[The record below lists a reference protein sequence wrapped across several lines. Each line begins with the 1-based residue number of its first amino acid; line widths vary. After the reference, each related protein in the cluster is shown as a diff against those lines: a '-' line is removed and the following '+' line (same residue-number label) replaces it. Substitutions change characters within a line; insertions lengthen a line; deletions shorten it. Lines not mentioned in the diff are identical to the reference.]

1 MGNIII
7 CDKQS
12 FCIYSY
18 KNKPADFK
26 INKTRSIKPD
36 QTGRSS
42 PLIMCDVKAKDL
54 TLGDNGVENRKV
66 FTYTGI
72 STEQSLMQTCYLEKV
87 KTIQRAIRKYLKY
100 IRKKHMKIRRDN
112 SFYIGD
118 YDNSITPNT
127 KQTQFSFIDFK
138 TQIEAMG
145 IEKLQVH
152 LNEEEIENSCIHFL
166 TASKSKKK
174 NFQSQAF
181 LARIKTL
188 NNDVPNE
195 IDEREEDDQDKND
208 NNNYLNVNA
217 NNKNKNIKEGSSLTK
232 YMNISQSSFKY
243 KQSTKGNIKPS
254 VVLKMSLSPCAD
266 MQPTGFEIYGSFL
279 KKRQK
284 YKYQGNVNV
293 KTSKKEGFGKIIWKD
308 NSILLANFKCNR
320 VHDIAYFHDFP
331 NQTDFSGIYSHNK
344 PSGYGIYKS
353 SGIILEGEW
362 EDQTLNGYGSEYSD
376 NCTYYQGTFKNNMK
390 NGIGLYRWNDGTI
403 YKGEWENNQMTGYG
417 IIIYKDDKIYCGQV
431 NNGVMHGYGEFYWG
445 SERKKYVG
453 YYENDTKQGFGIY
466 IWNLSPLQ
474 LYMGFW
480 ERGKMHGAGLV
491 IKGTTFKYGI
501 WKKGKNEMWLQGPW
515 EYRKYLNLKDG
526 KGNFYKF
533 METNQKKLLSFV
545 ETVLL

>member
-7 CDKQS
+7 CDRQS
-12 FCIYSY
+12 FCLYSY
-18 KNKPADFK
+18 KNKPTDCQISK
-26 INKTRSIKPD
+26 LRSIK
-36 QTGRSS
+36 QEQFGGNS
-42 PLIMCDVKAKDL
+42 PLIICDAKTKDC
-54 TLGDNGVENRKV
+54 DNATTENRKI

-72 STEQSLMQTCYLEKV
+72 STEQSLMQTCYLEKI
-87 KTIQRAIRKYLKY
+87 KILQRAMRKYLKSLN
-100 IRKKHMKIRRDN
+100 KKHPKIRRDN
-112 SFYIGD
+112 SFFIGD
-118 YDNSITPNT
+118 YDNSIVLNT

-138 TQIEAMG
+138 THIEAMG
-145 IEKLQVH
+145 IEKTQVH

-166 TASKSKKK
+166 KLSKLKAKASSY
-174 NFQSQAF
+174 SQAA
-181 LARIKTL
+181 LVRIKTL

-195 IDEREEDDQDKND
+195 IDDHDDNEKNNH
-208 NNNYLNVNA
+208 NNKNNNA
-217 NNKNKNIKEGSSLTK
+217 NNKNKNLREAGLLTK
-232 YMNISQSSFKY
+232 YMKISQTSFKY
-243 KQSTKGNIKPS
+243 KHNTKSNIKPS
-254 VVLKMSLSPCAD
+254 VVLKMSICPTNN
-266 MQPTGFEIYGSFL
+266 MQPQSFELYGNFL

-293 KTSKKEGFGKIIWKD
+293 QTSKKEGFGKIIWND

-353 SGIILEGEW
+353 SGVILEGEW
-362 EDQTLNGYGSEYSD
+362 DDQTLNGYGSEYSD
-376 NCTYYQGTFKNNMK
+376 NLTYYQGTFSNNMK

-417 IIIYKDDKIYCGQV
+417 IIIYKDDKIYCGEV

-445 SERKKYVG
+445 NERKKYVG
-453 YYENDTKQGFGIY
+453 YYENDTKQGFGVY
-466 IWNLSPLQ
+466 IWNIAPLQ

-480 ERGKMHGAGLV
+480 DKGKMHGAGLV

-501 WKKGKNEMWLQGPW
+501 WKKGKNDMWLQGPW
-515 EYRKYLNLKDG
+515 EYRKYLNMKDV

-533 METNQKKLLSFV
+533 MESNQKKLLSFV
-545 ETVLL
+545 ETVVL

>member
-12 FCIYSY
+12 FCVYSY
-18 KNKPADFK
+18 KNRPSEFNISK
-26 INKTRSIKPD
+26 IRSIKPE
-36 QTGRSS
+36 QIGINS
-42 PLIMCDVKAKDL
+42 PLIICDAKAKDL
-54 TLGDNGVENRKV
+54 SDNGADNRKI

-72 STEQSLMQTCYLEKV
+72 STEQSLMQACTLEKI
-87 KTIQRAIRKYLKY
+87 KIIQRAVRKYLKPPN
-100 IRKKHMKIRRDN
+100 KKHMKIQRDN
-112 SFYIGD
+112 SLFVGD
-118 YDNSITPNT
+118 YDNSILLNS
-127 KQTQFSFIDFK
+127 KQIQFSFMDFK
-138 TQIEAMG
+138 TQIKTMG
-145 IEKLQVH
+145 IEKTQTR

-166 TASKSKKK
+166 KLSKLQAKVTSHS
-174 NFQSQAF
+174 QSS
-181 LARIKTL
+181 LMKIKTL

-195 IDEREEDDQDKND
+195 IEDHHDADKD
-208 NNNYLNVNA
+208 G
-217 NNKNKNIKEGSSLTK
+217 NNKNNIREGGSLTK

-243 KQSTKGNIKPS
+243 KQTTKSNINSS
-254 VVLKMSLSPCAD
+254 VVLQMSLSPSNSIHV
-266 MQPTGFEIYGSFL
+266 TSFEIYGSFL

-293 KTSKKEGFGKIIWKD
+293 KTSKKEGFGKIIWND
-308 NSILLANFKCNR
+308 NSIVLANFKCNR

-376 NCTYYQGTFKNNMK
+376 NCTYYQGTFNNNMK

-466 IWNLSPLQ
+466 IWNLAPLQ

-480 ERGKMHGAGLV
+480 DKGKMHGAGLV

-515 EYRKYLNLKDG
+515 EYRKYLNVKEVN

-533 METNQKKLLSFV
+533 MENNQKKLLSFV

>member
-7 CDKQS
+7 CDRQS
-12 FCIYSY
+12 FCLYSY
-18 KNKPADFK
+18 KNKPTDCQISK
-26 INKTRSIKPD
+26 LRSIKHE
-36 QTGRSS
+36 QFGGNS
-42 PLIMCDVKAKDL
+42 PLMICDVKTKEC
-54 TLGDNGVENRKV
+54 DNATTENRKI
-66 FTYTGI
+66 FAYTGI
-72 STEQSLMQTCYLEKV
+72 STEQSLMQACYLEKI
-87 KTIQRAIRKYLKY
+87 KILQRAIRKYLKSLN
-100 IRKKHMKIRRDN
+100 RKHSKIRRDN
-112 SFYIGD
+112 SLFIGD
-118 YDNSITPNT
+118 YDSSIVPNS

-138 TQIEAMG
+138 THIEAMG
-145 IEKLQVH
+145 VEKSQVH

-166 TASKSKKK
+166 KLSKLKSKTSSY
-174 NFQSQAF
+174 SQAA
-181 LARIKTL
+181 LVRIKTL

-195 IDEREEDDQDKND
+195 IDDHDDNEKDNH
-208 NNNYLNVNA
+208 NNNNA
-217 NNKNKNIKEGSSLTK
+217 NNKTKNIREGGSLTK
-232 YMNISQSSFKY
+232 YMKISQTSFKY
-243 KQSTKGNIKPS
+243 KHNTKSNIKPS
-254 VVLKMSLSPCAD
+254 VVLKMSISPTSN
-266 MQPTGFEIYGSFL
+266 MQPSSFELYGNFL

-293 KTSKKEGFGKIIWKD
+293 QTSKKEGFGKIIWND

-331 NQTDFSGIYSHNK
+331 TQTDFSGIYSHNK

-353 SGIILEGEW
+353 SGVILEGEW
-362 EDQTLNGYGSEYSD
+362 DDQTLNGYGSEYSD
-376 NCTYYQGTFKNNMK
+376 NLTYYQGTFSNNMK

-515 EYRKYLNLKDG
+515 EYRKYLNMKDG